1 MDRYFGTLCLELR
14 RFHHETSA
22 NYVAAV
28 RPPFDALISV
38 AAQMSA
44 VLVAVTA
51 SSSES
56 GVVGKILQ
64 GARMQ
69 YDEAVDAFR
78 SMRVPSVGDHFHQ
91 HLSHAVALIG
101 VVLSMACQGRLKPEL
116 DLDGTIER
124 LRRAWSE
131 LIAASNSLPGLS
143 VLNVGEC
150 CGAHVDRSA
159 TSNAQG
165 NARSSKK

>member
-1 MDRYFGTLCLELR
+1 MGTLCLELR
-14 RFHHETSA
+14 RSHHEALA

-28 RPPFDALISV
+28 RPAFDALVSV

-56 GVVGKILQ
+56 GVVGKILL
-64 GARMQ
+64 GARTQ
-69 YDEAVDAFR
+69 YDEAVDVFR
-78 SMRVPSVGDHFHQ
+78 STRVLAAGDHFHK
-91 HLSHAVALIG
+91 HLSHAVTLIG
-101 VVLSMACQGRLKPEL
+101 VVLSMAYQGRLKPEI
-116 DLDGTIER
+116 DLDGVISR

-131 LIAASNSLPGLS
+131 LNAASNALPGLS
-143 VLNVGEC
+143 VLNIGEC

-159 TSNAQG
+159 ISNALE
-165 NARSSKK
+165 NTRSSRK